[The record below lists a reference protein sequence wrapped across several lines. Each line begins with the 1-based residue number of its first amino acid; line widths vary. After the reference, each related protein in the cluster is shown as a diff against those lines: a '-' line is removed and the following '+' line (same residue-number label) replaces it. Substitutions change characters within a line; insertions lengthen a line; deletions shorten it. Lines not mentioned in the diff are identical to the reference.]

1 MTPPVGV
8 KAPPLPR
15 PRPRAVL
22 LDAFGTLI
30 SLDAPAPLLRA
41 LLGRRLGLVLSER
54 QAAAAVAAEVAY
66 YRTHMQQ
73 GADARSLAA
82 LHDRCAAV
90 LRDALPP
97 SAELAAATPEVM
109 RSILLDMLRF
119 RVFAEVPGVLARLR
133 GAGLRLVVASN
144 WDVSLNEVLD
154 RLGLA
159 GLVDGVV
166 SSAAVGAAKPDPR
179 LLEAALALA
188 GVAPAQAVHVG
199 DSLAEDVGA
208 AQAAGVA
215 AVLLVREPAAPQTG
229 GGGAVPAGRPAA
241 VPVIGSLQELP
252 ALIGVSETE

>member
-1 MTPPVGV
+1 
-8 KAPPLPR
+8 
-15 PRPRAVL
+15 VL

-90 LRDALPP
+90 LRAALPP
-97 SAELAAATPEVM
+97 SAGLAAATPETM
-109 RSILLDMLRF
+109 RGILLEMLRF
-119 RVFAEVPGVLARLR
+119 RVFPEVPAVLARLR
-133 GAGLRLVVASN
+133 DAGLRLVVASN
-144 WDVSLNEVLD
+144 WDVSLSEVLD

-159 GLVDGVV
+159 ELVDGVV

-179 LLEAALALA
+179 LLEAALGLA
-188 GVAPAQAVHVG
+188 GVAPTQAVHVG
-199 DSLAEDVGA
+199 DSLEEDVGA

-215 AVLLVREPAAPQTG
+215 AVLLVREPAARAVGRREAT
-229 GGGAVPAGRPAA
+229 AVEVPAG
-241 VPVIGSLQELP
+241 VPVISSLQELP

>member
-1 MTPPVGV
+1 MTPPAG
-8 KAPPLPR
+8 ATPHPGD
-15 PRPRAVL
+15 RPRAVL

-41 LLGRRLGLVLSER
+41 LLERRLGLVLSER
-54 QAAAAVAAEVAY
+54 QAATAVAAEVAY
-66 YRTHMQQ
+66 YRAHMHQ

-82 LHDRCAAV
+82 LHDRCGAV
-90 LRDALPP
+90 LRAALPP
-97 SAELAAATPEVM
+97 SAELAAATPETM
-109 RSILLDMLRF
+109 REILLEMLRF
-119 RVFAEVPGVLARLR
+119 RVFAEVPAVLARLR

-144 WDVSLNEVLD
+144 WDVSLSEVID
-154 RLGLA
+154 RLGLSE
-159 GLVDGVV
+159 LVDGVV

-188 GVAPAQAVHVG
+188 GVGAAHAVHVG

-208 AQAAGVA
+208 ARAAGVA
-215 AVLLVREPAAPQTG
+215 AVLLVRGAG
-229 GGGAVPAGRPAA
+229 GRARDGGEAVPAG